1 MQKTDQSQ
9 PFSDAA
15 WGIASIR
22 TIAIGFG
29 LAALLGAAP
38 GAVAQE
44 TFTYVYGDYT
54 AELPVDPQ
62 RVFVMDSRTGL
73 DFAVSAGF
81 PIVAT
86 DWDPGEEMHFD
97 AMLGPEV
104 DRLEFRGE
112 PNAEL
117 VLTYEPDLLVV
128 GQGWWTYWKDNNS
141 FNASGLPVLVVQD
154 GSGNGWKEKMVG
166 QLTAYNRAD
175 RAAELMAQYDAAVAA
190 AKPEI
195 ARILAGR
202 KVAVTDIWG
211 DRFALQ
217 TGTFTASVARDLG
230 IELASGTAEAP
241 DGYQVYS
248 AENLDAYQDAAL
260 VMSLWSESVADNP
273 MWQRLPAIARGAQ
286 FEMDTVNSWGF
297 ALTAIDLVGDFTEAM
312 AVLERAD
319 RQ

>member
-1 MQKTDQSQ
+1 MQNNIKRRRVTLL
-9 PFSDAA
+9 A
-15 WGIASIR
+15 GAS
-22 TIAIGFG
+22 
-29 LAALLGAAP
+29 LAAMLALTLP
-38 GAVAQE
+38 SLAQA
-44 TFTYVYGDYT
+44 TFTYSYDGYT

-86 DWDPGEEMHFD
+86 DWDPDEEMHFD
-97 AMLGPEV
+97 AFLDSTV
-104 DRLEFRGE
+104 DRIEFRGE

-128 GQGWWTYWKDNNS
+128 GEGWWNYWRDNNS
-141 FNASGLPVLVVQD
+141 FNASGMPVLVVQD
-154 GSGNGWKEKMVG
+154 GSGGDWKDKMTG
-166 QLTAYNRAD
+166 QLTAYDRAD
-175 RAAELMAQYDAAVAA
+175 RAADLMAQYDAVVDA

-211 DRFALQ
+211 EQFALQ
-217 TGTFTASVARDLG
+217 TDTFSAAVARDLG
-230 IELASGTAEAP
+230 IDLASGTVEAE

-260 VMSLWSESVADNP
+260 VMSLWSEDVADNP
-273 MWQRLPAIARGAQ
+273 MWQRVPAIARGAQ
-286 FEMDTVNSWGF
+286 YEMDTVNSWGF
-297 ALTAIDLVGDFTEAM
+297 ALTAIDLVSDFSEAM
-312 AVLERAD
+312 AVLEQAD
-319 RQ
+319 KK